1 MSAGSRQID
10 LRRNLRESILFLQ
23 DVQMLMMICRFP
35 CVLPFSQMYPLCCI
49 DIRNFLN
56 QFYFFLDD
64 HFQHSDIIDETLRKV
79 LTLSS
84 LCFGSV
90 E

>member
-1 MSAGSRQID
+1 MAINSLSDYEKVVNVSWFTPDRPVEE
-10 LRRNLRESILFLQ
+10 LT
-23 DVQMLMMICRFP
+23 FP

-79 LTLSS
+79 LTMPSPQR
-84 LCFGSV
+84 FPGGAAD
-90 E
+90 